1 MLLKDKS
8 KRQQNIHN
16 NQSIFWVAQVSK
28 LPHLEIQNI
37 LCKEIVLK
45 LWILLLSIMN
55 LLKVNTA
62 MITSEAVPNV
72 FTTTGNTFS
81 NRYNVMKGNFSQYS
95 IKFVNELNKTRVKKI
110 CYIHQFIRLSPHKMA
125 SKYRN

>member
-1 MLLKDKS
+1 
-8 KRQQNIHN
+8 
-16 NQSIFWVAQVSK
+16 
-28 LPHLEIQNI
+28 
-37 LCKEIVLK
+37 
-45 LWILLLSIMN
+45 MN

-110 CYIHQFIRLSPHKMA
+110 VIFINLLGYHLTKWPVSTETKVTN
-125 SKYRN
+125 KYMKSMKDKHCK